1 MGKGAVKLY
10 RVQLLININ
19 DFIYS
24 ERKRRKRK
32 EKKKQVFYYNCVIR
46 FDMIFT
52 FRLTVARFYNGD
64 SRSGALSYTP
74 GMMGRVSQLQQ
85 SSPSSAES
93 CE

>member
-32 EKKKQVFYYNCVIR
+32 EKNRYSIIIVL
-46 FDMIFT
+46 FDSI
-52 FRLTVARFYNGD
+52 
-64 SRSGALSYTP
+64 
-74 GMMGRVSQLQQ
+74 
-85 SSPSSAES
+85 
-93 CE
+93 